1 MTDPSAA
8 GAQATG
14 VDDQTSY
21 AKLRNEFNSVV
32 ESKIGQQAT
41 VLVALAVPLAT
52 GLCAW
57 LQRKIGIDLSPA
69 ALTGF
74 IATMGAGIFATAFKW
89 LANRGDWERT
99 IVQAYGIYLTGKSD
113 LPADPAS
120 HAGSGATGAAGQ
132 TPPN

>member
-1 MTDPSAA
+1 MTDPPAA
-8 GAQATG
+8 GAQVTG
-14 VDDQTSY
+14 ADDQTSY

-32 ESKIGQQAT
+32 ESKIGQQAS
-41 VLVALAVPLAT
+41 VLVALAVPFAT

-69 ALTGF
+69 ALTAF
-74 IATMGAGIFATAFKW
+74 IATMGAGIFATGFKW
-89 LANRGDWERT
+89 LTNRGNWERT

-113 LPADPAS
+113 FPADPAA